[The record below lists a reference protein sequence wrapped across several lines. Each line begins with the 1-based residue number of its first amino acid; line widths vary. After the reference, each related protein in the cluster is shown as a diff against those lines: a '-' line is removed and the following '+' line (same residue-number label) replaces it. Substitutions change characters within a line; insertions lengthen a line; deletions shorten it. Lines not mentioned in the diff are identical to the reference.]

1 LSLKKWPVRLAQI
14 AVLLV
19 IGYYLIWRNLV
30 LNWHSLSAYTW
41 DISWWPFWLSLLG
54 NSAAFTF
61 NAQIW
66 RMMVRVMGGVSVRPL
81 RAAYIW
87 FVSSLGRY
95 LPGKVWQIA
104 GMALLAR
111 RDGVGAVDST
121 ACAVL
126 NQVLHLLA
134 GAAVGLVF
142 LPAGLSG
149 YLGAAGRWAWL
160 AVPIILI
167 CLWPPLLNRL
177 LALAARLSGKP
188 GVQCRM
194 NMGHLFLWFGL
205 NVLVWIVYGVCFHYF
220 ILAVVPDCGLS
231 MGTAAGIYAVSY
243 VAGFLVLIAPGGLG
257 VRESLITVFL
267 AGTLGEARATVIALV
282 SRLWLTMAELV
293 PLGVLLAVE
302 GLPGRAVESGNVK
315 GD

>member
-1 LSLKKWPVRLAQI
+1 MSLKKWTLRLVQVAI
-14 AVLLV
+14 LGL

-30 LNWHSLSAYTW
+30 LNWHSLSGYDW
-41 DISWWPFWLSLLG
+41 DIHWWPFWLSLLV
-54 NSAAFTF
+54 NSMAFTF

-66 RMMVRVMGGVSVRPL
+66 RMMVGVLGSVSVRPF

-104 GMALLAR
+104 GLAMLAR
-111 RDGVGAVDST
+111 QDGVSAVDST

-134 GAAVGLVF
+134 GTAVGLVF
-142 LPAGLSG
+142 LPSELTGLMG
-149 YLGAAGRWAWL
+149 KVGHWAWL
-160 AVPIILI
+160 AVPLILV

-188 GVQCRM
+188 AVQCRM
-194 NMGHLFLWFGL
+194 GVRHLALWFGL
-205 NVLVWIVYGVCFHYF
+205 NVIVWMVYGLTFYYF
-220 ILAVVPDCGLS
+220 TLAVLPDCGL
-231 MGTAAGIYAVSY
+231 GPGAAAGVYAVSY

-267 AGTLGEARATVIALV
+267 AGQLGQARATVIALV
-282 SRLWLTMAELV
+282 SRVWLTAAELV
-293 PLGVLLAVE
+293 PLAIVLALG
-302 GLPGRAVESGNVK
+302 GLPGKSVVAGKKDKS
-315 GD
+315 